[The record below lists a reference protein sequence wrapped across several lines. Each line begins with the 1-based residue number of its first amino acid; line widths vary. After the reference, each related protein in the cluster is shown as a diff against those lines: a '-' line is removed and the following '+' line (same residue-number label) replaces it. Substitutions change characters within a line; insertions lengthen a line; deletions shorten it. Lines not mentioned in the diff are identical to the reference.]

1 MKKRLIGVLA
11 FALAVSAGAAFV
23 LYQLI
28 ASKITVGA
36 SAAKPTT
43 TKVLVASRDLAL
55 GALITERDVTTQE
68 YLTPPPGAI
77 LKKADIVNRGVTS
90 PIHENSPFYDTSLA
104 AKGAGAGFAATIPT
118 GMRAFAVH
126 VTEVIG
132 VAGFAVAG
140 MRVDLLVSGTP
151 PGGAGQ
157 QENVGTITRTLLQ
170 NIEVLSAGQNYQKDA
185 EGKPVLVQVVNL
197 LVTPE
202 QAEILNLATQQTIQL
217 VLRNPTDREIVK
229 TPGAST
235 LNLFAGGRIHAPHID
250 VDSEDNNRPKPQYIS
265 PQGPPPIAPKMQT
278 VTIEVFSGS
287 RRLESTFR
295 NPDAVAPG
303 TTAPDAVNP
312 GAAALGNSY
321 PGDAKQ

>member
-28 ASKITVGA
+28 ASRMTVGA
-36 SAAKPTT
+36 STKPPTI
-43 TKVLVASRDLAL
+43 KVLVANRDLDL
-55 GALITERDVTTQE
+55 GALIQDRDVRTQE
-68 YLTPPPGAI
+68 YLTPPPGAL
-77 LKKADIVNRGVTS
+77 LKKEDIINRGVIA
-90 PIHENSPFYDTSLA
+90 PIHEDAPFYETSLA
-104 AKGAGAGFAATIPT
+104 PKGAGAGFAATIPP

-126 VTEVIG
+126 VNEVVG

-151 PGGAGQ
+151 PGVEGAGSTG
-157 QENVGTITRTLLQ
+157 NVTRTLLQ
-170 NIEVLSAGQNYQKDA
+170 NIQVLSAGQNYQKDA

-217 VLRNPTDREIVK
+217 VLRNPSDKTIVS

-235 LNLFAGGRIHAPHID
+235 ANLFGGGKTIRAPR
-250 VDSEDNNRPKPQYIS
+250 VEVESVPQRSAAIA
-265 PQGPPPIAPKMQT
+265 PPPAAPEKPRT
-278 VTIEVFSGS
+278 VTIEVFQGA
-287 RRLESTFR
+287 RRVESTFKD
-295 NPDAVAPG
+295 PDSAPAG
-303 TTAPDAVNP
+303 QVR
-312 GAAALGNSY
+312 
-321 PGDAKQ
+321 